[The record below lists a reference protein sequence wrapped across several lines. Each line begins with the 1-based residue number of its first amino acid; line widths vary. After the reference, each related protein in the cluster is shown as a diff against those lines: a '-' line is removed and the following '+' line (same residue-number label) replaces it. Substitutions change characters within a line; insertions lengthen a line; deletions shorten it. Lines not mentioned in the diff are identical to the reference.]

1 MTPMMQQYFEIKD
14 KYREYILMYRLGD
27 FYEMFFDDAKV
38 ASKELE
44 LTLTGRDC
52 GEAERAPMCGVPYHS
67 VEGYIGKLVG
77 KGYKVAICEQLE
89 DPASAKGIVK
99 RDVIR
104 MITPGTLTESSLLDE
119 KKNNYIGALY
129 VDSEA
134 IGAAFADISTGH
146 ISVTSFDGDHRMQ
159 KLIGELGAY
168 APREVLLNVSVSDI
182 PEAATFLR
190 EHLQAVI
197 NQNQFSRFDPAVAA
211 TLVYDHFKTVPCEFE
226 DRGNPAFLATGAL
239 LSYAKETQKNDLGNI
254 DTLNYYQDG
263 EYLEIDVNTRRN
275 LELCETMRRAEK
287 KGTLL
292 WILDKTKTA
301 AGARLLRKYID
312 QPLKNPVQINRRQA
326 AVAEFFDRVIERGEM
341 MNALSSVLD
350 MERLITKIVYGTA
363 NARDLRAVAQTA
375 MKIPE
380 VKNLLF
386 GFESEELSGIYQ
398 ELDTLSDI
406 CELISSAIVDEPP
419 VSIREGGFIR
429 EGFHRDVDRLNEIEK
444 NSRGWIEKIEEAERM
459 ATGIK
464 NLKVGYNR
472 VFGYYIEVSKSNMN
486 AVPDRYIRKQTLANG
501 ERYFTQELKD
511 MEAQILGAGEKRV
524 ALEYQLFCEIRTQV
538 AENVHRVQKTAY
550 LLSKLDVYCSLA
562 EVASRNS
569 YCRPEVGYGDVISIK
584 DGRHPVV
591 EQCAKDSFFVPN
603 DTELDG
609 KHNRFMLITGPN
621 MAGKSTYM
629 RQVALICLMAQM
641 GSFVPAREAR
651 ICVTDKIF
659 TRVGASDD
667 LAMGQSTFMLEMSEV
682 AYILANATKQS
693 LIIYDE
699 IGRGT
704 STFDGM
710 SIARAVAE
718 YTLGKKIAA
727 KTLFATHYHEL
738 TTLENEMKGVIN
750 YHIAAKK
757 RGDGITFLRKIVRGA
772 ADDSYGIEVAQ
783 LAGVPD
789 AVTRRAKEILASL
802 ENGKQPEVK
811 TRVKEK
817 PQAVPEE
824 GMISFE
830 NFIQNDV
837 CEKLKKTDIN
847 TLSPLEALN
856 LIFELKK
863 LLSQS

>member
-27 FYEMFFDDAKV
+27 FYEMFFDDAKT
-38 ASKELE
+38 ASAELE

-52 GEAERAPMCGVPYHS
+52 GEAERAPMCGVPYHA

-89 DPASAKGIVK
+89 DPAAAKGIVK
-99 RDVIR
+99 RDVVR

-119 KKNNYIGALY
+119 KKNNYICAIY
-129 VDSEA
+129 VSDGE

-146 ISVTSFDGDHRMQ
+146 ISATAFEGEHRMTR
-159 KLIGELGAY
+159 LVGELGAY
-168 APREVLLNVSVSDI
+168 APREIVLNTSATEI
-182 PEAATFLR
+182 PEAAQFLMDR
-190 EHLQAVI
+190 LQAVL
-197 NQNQFSRFDPAVAA
+197 NQHQGVRFEPATAAATVRERFAALPAEFENDEDPALLAA
-211 TLVYDHFKTVPCEFE
+211 
-226 DRGNPAFLATGAL
+226 GGL
-239 LSYAKETQKNDLGNI
+239 LSYVEETQKNNLANLSAI
-254 DTLNYYQDG
+254 NYYKDG
-263 EYLEIDVNTRRN
+263 QYLEIDINTRRN

-292 WILDKTKTA
+292 WVLDKTKTA
-301 AGARLLRKYID
+301 AGARLLRKFID
-312 QPLKNPVQINRRQA
+312 QPLKNPYHINRRQA
-326 AVAEFFDRVIERGEM
+326 AVAELYDRVIERGELAE
-341 MNALSSVLD
+341 ALSGVLD
-350 MERLITKIVYGTA
+350 LERLITRIVYGTA

-375 MKIPE
+375 SKIPDI
-380 VKNLLF
+380 KRQLSL
-386 GFESEELSGIYQ
+386 FESEELSSIYK
-398 ELDTLSDI
+398 EIDTLADI
-406 CELISSAIVDEPP
+406 CTLISNAIVDEPP
-419 VSIREGGFIR
+419 FSVREGGFIR
-429 EGFHRDVDRLNEIEK
+429 KGFHKDVDRFTEIEQ
-444 NSRGWIEKIEEAERM
+444 NSRAWIDKIEETEREM
-459 ATGIK
+459 TGIK

-472 VFGYYIEVSKSNMN
+472 VFGYYIEVSKSNVGL
-486 AVPDRYIRKQTLANG
+486 VPERYIRKQTLANG
-501 ERYFTQELKD
+501 ERYFTNELKD
-511 MEAQILGAGEKRV
+511 MESQVLGAGEKRV
-524 ALEYQLFCEIRTQV
+524 ALEYQLFCEIRMRV

-550 LLSKLDVYCSLA
+550 LLSLLDVYASLA
-562 EVASRNS
+562 EVASRNG
-569 YCRPEVGYGDVISIK
+569 YCRPEVTYGDTIEIK

-591 EQCAKDSFFVPN
+591 EQCAKDSFFIPN
-603 DTELDG
+603 DTVLDN
-609 KHNRFMLITGPN
+609 KNNRFMLITGPN

-629 RQVALICLMAQM
+629 RQVALICIMAQI
-641 GSFVPAREAR
+641 GSFVPAKEAR
-651 ICVTDKIF
+651 ISVIDKVF

-718 YTLGKKIAA
+718 YTLGKKIGA

-738 TTLENEMKGVIN
+738 TSMEAENKGVVN

-757 RGDGITFLRKIVRGA
+757 RGDGITFLRKIVPGA

-783 LAGVPD
+783 LAGVPES
-789 AVTRRAKEILASL
+789 VTARAKEILASL
-802 ENGKQPEVK
+802 EKG
-811 TRVKEK
+811 EK
-817 PQAVPEE
+817 PEMKTKTKPKPVEE
-824 GMISFE
+824 NPLGMLSFE
-830 NFIQNDV
+830 SFVQGDV
-837 CEKLKKTDIN
+837 CDKLKKTDIN

-863 LLSQS
+863 MLSGS

>member
-38 ASKELE
+38 ASAELE

-52 GEAERAPMCGVPYHS
+52 GEAERAPMCGVPYHA
-67 VEGYIGKLVG
+67 VESYIGKLVG

-99 RDVIR
+99 RDVVR

-119 KKNNYIGALY
+119 KKNNYIAAIY
-129 VDSEA
+129 VGDEE
-134 IGAAFADISTGH
+134 IGVAFADISTGH
-146 ISVTSFDGDHRMQ
+146 LSVTSFEGDHAIQ
-159 KLIGELGAY
+159 KLIAELGAY
-168 APREVLLNVSVSDI
+168 APREIVLNVSAAEL
-182 PEAATFLR
+182 PEAADFLKER
-190 EHLQAVI
+190 LQAVI
-197 NQNQFSRFDPAVAA
+197 NQNQSPRFESEKAA
-211 TLVYDHFKTVPCEFE
+211 TLVYNRFANLPGEFE
-226 DRGNPAFLATGAL
+226 DTENPALLAAGAL
-239 LSYAKETQKNDLGNI
+239 LSYAEETQKNDLGNLG
-254 DTLNYYQDG
+254 TLNYYKDG
-263 EYLEIDVNTRRN
+263 EFLELDVNTRRN

-292 WILDKTKTA
+292 WVLDKTKTA
-301 AGARLLRKYID
+301 AGARLLKKFID
-312 QPLKNPVQINRRQA
+312 QPLKNPYQINRRQS
-326 AVAEFFDRVIERGEM
+326 AVAELFDRVIERGELA
-341 MNALSSVLD
+341 NALAGMLD
-350 MERLITKIVYGTA
+350 MERLITRIVYGTA

-375 MKIPE
+375 VKIPE
-380 VKNLLF
+380 VKNLLSS
-386 GFESEELSGIYQ
+386 FESEELAGIYK

-406 CELISSAIVDEPP
+406 CELISSSIVDEPP
-419 VSIREGGFIR
+419 FSVREGGFIR
-429 EGFHRDVDRLNEIEK
+429 PGFHADVDQLNEIEK
-444 NSRGWIEKIEEAERM
+444 NSRSWIARIEEAERA

-464 NLKVGYNR
+464 NLKIGYNR
-472 VFGYYIEVSKSNMN
+472 VFGYYIEVSKSNVGS
-486 AVPDRYIRKQTLANG
+486 VPDRYIRKQTLTNG

-511 MEAQILGAGEKRV
+511 MESQVLGAGEKRV
-524 ALEYQLFCEIRTQV
+524 ALEYQLFCEIRLRV
-538 AENVHRVQKTAY
+538 AANVHRVQKTAY

-569 YCRPEVGYGDVISIK
+569 YCRPEVTYGDVISIK

-609 KHNRFMLITGPN
+609 NANRFMLITGPN

-629 RQVALICLMAQM
+629 RQVALICLMAQI
-641 GSFVPAREAR
+641 GSFVPAKEAR
-651 ICVTDKIF
+651 ISVTDKIF

-718 YTLGKKIAA
+718 YTLGKKIGA

-738 TTLENEMKGVIN
+738 TTLENDMQGVIN

-757 RGDGITFLRKIVRGA
+757 RGEGITFLRKIVKGA

-783 LAGVPD
+783 LAGVPN
-789 AVTRRAKEILASL
+789 AVTKRAKEILESL
-802 ENGKQPEVK
+802 ESGKQPEVK
-811 TRVKEK
+811 TRYKEK
-817 PQAVPEE
+817 PKDDTPL
-824 GMISFE
+824 GMMSFE
-830 NFIQNDV
+830 NFVQNEV
-837 CEKLKKTDIN
+837 CEKLKQTDIN
-847 TLSPLEALN
+847 TISPLEALN

-863 LLSQS
+863 MLAQS

>member
-27 FYEMFFDDAKV
+27 FYEMFFEDAKV
-38 ASKELE
+38 ASAELE

-52 GEAERAPMCGVPYHS
+52 GEAERAPMCGVPYHA

-119 KKNNYIGALY
+119 KKNNYIAAIY
-129 VDSEA
+129 VEDGT

-146 ISVTSFDGDHRMQ
+146 ISATSFDGEHRMQ

-168 APREVLLNVSVSDI
+168 LPREVLLNTSVSEI
-182 PEAATFLR
+182 PDAADFLQDR
-190 EHLQAVI
+190 LQAVI
-197 NQNQFSRFDPAVAA
+197 NQNQFKRYQPETASS
-211 TLVYDHFKTVPCEFE
+211 LVYGHFKDLPGEFE
-226 DRGNPAFLATGAL
+226 DAEHPALLAAGAL
-239 LSYAKETQKNDLGNI
+239 LSYAKETQKNDLGNMEA
-254 DTLNYYQDG
+254 LNYYTDG
-263 EYLEIDVNTRRN
+263 EYLELDVNTRRN

-292 WILDKTKTA
+292 WVLDKTRTA
-301 AGARLLRKYID
+301 AGARLLRKFID
-312 QPLKNPVQINRRQA
+312 QPLKNPYQINRRQE
-326 AVAEFFDRVIERGEM
+326 AVAELVDRVIERGEL
-341 MNALSSVLD
+341 MNALSGVLD

-363 NARDLRAVAQTA
+363 NARDLRSIAQTA
-375 MKIPE
+375 SNIPE
-380 VKNLLF
+380 VKNLLS
-386 GFESEELSGIYQ
+386 GFESEELSAIYK

-406 CELISSAIVDEPP
+406 CDLISRAIVDEPP
-419 VSIREGGFIR
+419 FSIREGGFIR
-429 EGFHRDVDRLNEIEK
+429 EGFHADVDRLNEIDK
-444 NSRGWIEKIEEAERM
+444 NSRGWIEKIEEAERI

-511 MEAQILGAGEKRV
+511 MESQILGAGEKRV
-524 ALEYQLFCEIRTQV
+524 ALEYQLFCELRTRV

-591 EQCAKDSFFVPN
+591 EQCARDSFFIPN

-609 KHNRFMLITGPN
+609 KNNRFMLITGPN

-651 ICVTDKIF
+651 ISVTDKIF

-738 TTLENEMKGVIN
+738 TTLESEMKGVIN

-783 LAGVPD
+783 LAGVPE
-789 AVTRRAKEILASL
+789 AVTKRAKEILASL
-802 ENGKQPEVK
+802 ENGKQPDAKGRARE
-811 TRVKEK
+811 RIKET
-817 PQAVPEE
+817 PEE
-824 GMISFE
+824 GMLSFE
-830 NFIQNDV
+830 NFVQNDV
-837 CEKLKKTDIN
+837 CEKLKQTDIN
-847 TLSPLEALN
+847 TISPLEALN

-863 LLSQS
+863 ILSQS

>member
-38 ASKELE
+38 ASAELE

-67 VEGYIGKLVG
+67 VESYIGKLVG

-99 RDVIR
+99 RDVVR

-119 KKNNYIGALY
+119 KKNNYIAAIY
-129 VDSEA
+129 VDEET
-134 IGAAFADISTGH
+134 IGIAFADISTGH
-146 ISVTSFDGDHRMQ
+146 LSVTSFEGKNSVQ
-159 KLIGELGAY
+159 KLIAELGAY
-168 APREVLLNVSVSDI
+168 APREIILNVSAADI
-182 PEAATFLR
+182 PDASDFLR
-190 EHLQAVI
+190 ERLQAVI
-197 NQNQFSRFDPAVAA
+197 NQNQAPRFEPEKAA
-211 TLVYDHFKTVPCEFE
+211 SLVFTRFANLPGEFE
-226 DRGNPAFLATGAL
+226 DTENPALLAAGAL
-239 LSYAKETQKNDLGNI
+239 LSYAEETQKNDLGNLGL
-254 DTLNYYQDG
+254 LNYYKDG
-263 EYLEIDVNTRRN
+263 EFLELDVNTRRN

-292 WILDKTKTA
+292 WVLDKTKTA
-301 AGARLLRKYID
+301 AGARLLKKFID
-312 QPLKNPVQINRRQA
+312 QPLKNPYQINRRQA
-326 AVAEFFDRVIERGEM
+326 AVAELFDRVIERGELS
-341 MNALSSVLD
+341 NALAGMLD
-350 MERLITKIVYGTA
+350 MERLITRIVYGTA
-363 NARDLRAVAQTA
+363 NARDLRAIAQTA
-375 MKIPE
+375 VKIPE
-380 VKNLLF
+380 VKTLLSS
-386 GFESEELSGIYQ
+386 FESEELAGIYK
-398 ELDTLSDI
+398 ELDTLSDL
-406 CELISSAIVDEPP
+406 CELISSSIVDEPP
-419 VSIREGGFIR
+419 FSVREGGFIR
-429 EGFHRDVDRLNEIEK
+429 EGFHPDVDQLNEIEK
-444 NSRGWIEKIEEAERM
+444 NSRGWIAKIEEAERT

-464 NLKVGYNR
+464 NLKIGYNR
-472 VFGYYIEVSKSNMN
+472 VFGYYIEVSKSNIA
-486 AVPDRYIRKQTLANG
+486 AVPDRYIRKQTLTNG

-511 MEAQILGAGEKRV
+511 MESQVLGAGEKRV
-524 ALEYQLFCEIRTQV
+524 ALEYQLFCEIRLRV
-538 AENVHRVQKTAY
+538 ASNVHRVQKTAY

-569 YCRPEVGYGDVISIK
+569 YCRPEVTYGDVISIK

-609 KHNRFMLITGPN
+609 NANRFMLITGPN

-629 RQVALICLMAQM
+629 RQVALICIMAQI
-641 GSFVPAREAR
+641 GSFVPAKEAR
-651 ICVTDKIF
+651 ISVTDKIF

-718 YTLGKKIAA
+718 YTLGKKIGS

-738 TTLENEMKGVIN
+738 TTLESDMQGVIN

-757 RGDGITFLRKIVRGA
+757 RGEGVTFLRKIVRGA

-783 LAGVPD
+783 LAGVPN
-789 AVTRRAKEILASL
+789 AVTKRAKEILESL

-811 TRVKEK
+811 TRFREK
-817 PQAVPEE
+817 PKSDEAL
-824 GMISFE
+824 GMMSFE
-830 NFIQNDV
+830 NFVQNEV
-837 CEKLKKTDIN
+837 CEKLKQTDIN
-847 TLSPLEALN
+847 TISPLEALN

-863 LLSQS
+863 MLAQS

>member
-38 ASKELE
+38 ASLELE

-67 VEGYIGKLVG
+67 VESYIGKLVG

-99 RDVIR
+99 RDVVR

-119 KKNNYIGALY
+119 KKNNYIA
-129 VDSEA
+129 A
-134 IGAAFADISTGH
+134 IYAGEDAVGVAFADISTGH
-146 ISVTSFDGDHRMQ
+146 LSVTSFEGEHSVQ
-159 KLIGELGAY
+159 KLIAELGAY
-168 APREVLLNVSVSDI
+168 APREIILNVSAADI
-182 PEAATFLR
+182 PEAADFLKER
-190 EHLQAVI
+190 LQAVI
-197 NQNQFSRFDPAVAA
+197 NQNQSPRFDPEKAASLVFSRFANLPG
-211 TLVYDHFKTVPCEFE
+211 EFE
-226 DRGNPAFLATGAL
+226 DSENPALLAAGAL
-239 LSYAKETQKNDLGNI
+239 LSYAEETQKNDLGNLR
-254 DTLNYYQDG
+254 TLNYYKDG
-263 EYLEIDVNTRRN
+263 EFLELDVNTRRN

-292 WILDKTKTA
+292 WVLDKTKTA
-301 AGARLLRKYID
+301 AGARLLKKFID
-312 QPLKNPVQINRRQA
+312 QPLKNPYQINRRQA
-326 AVAEFFDRVIERGEM
+326 AVAELFDRVIERGELVS
-341 MNALSSVLD
+341 ALAGMLD
-350 MERLITKIVYGTA
+350 MERLITRIVYGTA

-375 MKIPE
+375 VKIPE
-380 VKNLLF
+380 VKNLLTS
-386 GFESEELSGIYQ
+386 FESEELAGIYK
-398 ELDTLSDI
+398 ELDTLSDL
-406 CELISSAIVDEPP
+406 CELISSSIVDEPP
-419 VSIREGGFIR
+419 FSVREGGFIR
-429 EGFHRDVDRLNEIEK
+429 QGFHPDVDKLNEIEK
-444 NSRGWIEKIEEAERM
+444 NSKSWIERIEEAERA

-464 NLKVGYNR
+464 NLRIGYNR
-472 VFGYYIEVSKSNMN
+472 VFGYYIEVSKSNIG
-486 AVPDRYIRKQTLANG
+486 AVPDRYIRKQTLTNG

-511 MEAQILGAGEKRV
+511 MESQVLGAGEKRV
-524 ALEYQLFCEIRTQV
+524 ALEYQLFCEIRLRV
-538 AENVHRVQKTAY
+538 AANVHRVQKTAY

-569 YCRPEVGYGDVISIK
+569 YCRPEVTYGNAISIK

-591 EQCAKDSFFVPN
+591 EQCAKDRFFVPN

-609 KHNRFMLITGPN
+609 NANRFMLITGPN

-629 RQVALICLMAQM
+629 RQVALICIMAQI
-641 GSFVPAREAR
+641 GSFVPAKEAR
-651 ICVTDKIF
+651 ISVTDKIF

-718 YTLGKKIAA
+718 YTLGKKIGS

-738 TTLENEMKGVIN
+738 TTLESDMQGVIN

-783 LAGVPD
+783 LAGVPS
-789 AVTRRAKEILASL
+789 AVTKRAKEILASL

-811 TRVKEK
+811 TRFKEK
-817 PQAVPEE
+817 PKDDTPA
-824 GMISFE
+824 GMMSFE
-830 NFIQNDV
+830 SFVQNEV
-837 CEKLKKTDIN
+837 CEKLKQTDIN
-847 TLSPLEALN
+847 TISPLEALN
-856 LIFELKK
+856 LVFELKK
-863 LLSQS
+863 ILSQS

>member
-38 ASKELE
+38 ASAELE

-52 GEAERAPMCGVPYHS
+52 GEAERAPMCGVPYHA
-67 VEGYIGKLVG
+67 VESYIGKLVG

-99 RDVIR
+99 RDVVR

-119 KKNNYIGALY
+119 KKNNYIAAIY
-129 VDSEA
+129 VDEET
-134 IGAAFADISTGH
+134 IGVAFADISTGH
-146 ISVTSFDGDHRMQ
+146 LSVTSFEGKNSVQ
-159 KLIGELGAY
+159 KLIAELGAY
-168 APREVLLNVSVSDI
+168 APREIILNVSAADI
-182 PEAATFLR
+182 PDASDFLR
-190 EHLQAVI
+190 ERLQAVI
-197 NQNQFSRFDPAVAA
+197 NQNQAPRFEPEKAA
-211 TLVYDHFKTVPCEFE
+211 SLVFTRFANLPGEFE
-226 DRGNPAFLATGAL
+226 DTENPALLAAGAL
-239 LSYAKETQKNDLGNI
+239 LSYAEETQKNDLGNLG
-254 DTLNYYQDG
+254 TLNYYKDG
-263 EYLEIDVNTRRN
+263 EFLELDVNTRRN

-292 WILDKTKTA
+292 WVLDKTKTA
-301 AGARLLRKYID
+301 AGARLLKKFID
-312 QPLKNPVQINRRQA
+312 QPLKNPYQINRRQA
-326 AVAEFFDRVIERGEM
+326 AVAELFDRVIERGELS
-341 MNALSSVLD
+341 NALAGMLD
-350 MERLITKIVYGTA
+350 MERLITRIVYGTA
-363 NARDLRAVAQTA
+363 NARDLRAIAQTA
-375 MKIPE
+375 VKIPE
-380 VKNLLF
+380 VKTLLSS
-386 GFESEELSGIYQ
+386 FESEELAGIYK
-398 ELDTLSDI
+398 ELDTLSDL
-406 CELISSAIVDEPP
+406 CELISSSIVDEPP
-419 VSIREGGFIR
+419 FSVREGGFIR
-429 EGFHRDVDRLNEIEK
+429 EGFHPDVDQLNEIEK
-444 NSRGWIEKIEEAERM
+444 NSRGWIAKIEEAERT

-464 NLKVGYNR
+464 NLKIGYNR
-472 VFGYYIEVSKSNMN
+472 VFGYYIEVSKSNIA
-486 AVPDRYIRKQTLANG
+486 AVPDRYIRKQTLTNG

-511 MEAQILGAGEKRV
+511 MESQVLGAGEKRV
-524 ALEYQLFCEIRTQV
+524 ALEYQLFCEIRLRV
-538 AENVHRVQKTAY
+538 ASNVHRVQKTAY

-569 YCRPEVGYGDVISIK
+569 YCRPEVTYGDVISIK

-609 KHNRFMLITGPN
+609 NANRFMLITGPN

-629 RQVALICLMAQM
+629 RQVALICIMAQI
-641 GSFVPAREAR
+641 GSFVPAKEAR
-651 ICVTDKIF
+651 ISVTDKIF

-718 YTLGKKIAA
+718 YTLGKKIGS

-738 TTLENEMKGVIN
+738 TTLESDMQGVIN

-757 RGDGITFLRKIVRGA
+757 RGEGVTFLRKIVRGA

-783 LAGVPD
+783 LAGVPN
-789 AVTRRAKEILASL
+789 AVTKRAKEILESL

-811 TRVKEK
+811 TRFREK
-817 PQAVPEE
+817 PKSDEAL
-824 GMISFE
+824 GMMSFE
-830 NFIQNDV
+830 NFVQNEV
-837 CEKLKKTDIN
+837 CEKLKQTDIN
-847 TLSPLEALN
+847 TISPLEALN

-863 LLSQS
+863 MLAQS

>member
-27 FYEMFFDDAKV
+27 FYEMFFEDAKV
-38 ASKELE
+38 ASAELE

-52 GEAERAPMCGVPYHS
+52 GEAERAPMCGVPYHA

-119 KKNNYIGALY
+119 KKNNYIAAIY
-129 VDSEA
+129 VEDGT

-146 ISVTSFDGDHRMQ
+146 ISATSFDGDHRMQ

-168 APREVLLNVSVSDI
+168 LPREVLLNTSVSEI
-182 PEAATFLR
+182 PDAADFLQDR
-190 EHLQAVI
+190 LQAVI
-197 NQNQFSRFDPAVAA
+197 NQNQFKRYQPETASS
-211 TLVYDHFKTVPCEFE
+211 LVYGHFKDLPGEFE
-226 DRGNPAFLATGAL
+226 DAEHPALLAAGAL
-239 LSYAKETQKNDLGNI
+239 LSYAKETQKNDLGNMEA
-254 DTLNYYQDG
+254 LNYYTDG
-263 EYLEIDVNTRRN
+263 EYLELDVNTRRN

-292 WILDKTKTA
+292 WVLDKTRTA
-301 AGARLLRKYID
+301 AGARLLRKFID
-312 QPLKNPVQINRRQA
+312 QPLKNPYQINRRQE
-326 AVAEFFDRVIERGEM
+326 AVAELVDRVIERGEL
-341 MNALSSVLD
+341 MNALSGVLD

-363 NARDLRAVAQTA
+363 NARDLRSIAQTA
-375 MKIPE
+375 SNIPE
-380 VKNLLF
+380 VKNLLS
-386 GFESEELSGIYQ
+386 GFESEELSAIYK

-406 CELISSAIVDEPP
+406 CDLISRAIVDEPP
-419 VSIREGGFIR
+419 FSIREGGFIR
-429 EGFHRDVDRLNEIEK
+429 EGFHADVDRLNEIDK
-444 NSRGWIEKIEEAERM
+444 NSRGWIEKIEEAERI

-511 MEAQILGAGEKRV
+511 MESQILGAGEKRV
-524 ALEYQLFCEIRTQV
+524 ALEYQLFCELRTRV

-591 EQCAKDSFFVPN
+591 EQCARDSFFIPN

-609 KHNRFMLITGPN
+609 KNNRFMLITGPN

-651 ICVTDKIF
+651 ISVTDKIF

-738 TTLENEMKGVIN
+738 TTLESEMKGVIN

-783 LAGVPD
+783 LAGVPE
-789 AVTRRAKEILASL
+789 AVTKRAKEILASL
-802 ENGKQPEVK
+802 ENGKQPDAKGRARE
-811 TRVKEK
+811 RIKET
-817 PQAVPEE
+817 PEE
-824 GMISFE
+824 GMLSFE
-830 NFIQNDV
+830 NFVQNDV
-837 CEKLKKTDIN
+837 CEKLKQTDIN
-847 TLSPLEALN
+847 TISPLEALN

-863 LLSQS
+863 ILSQS

>member
-27 FYEMFFDDAKV
+27 FYEMFFDDARV
-38 ASKELE
+38 ASVELE

-52 GEAERAPMCGVPYHS
+52 GEAERAPMCGVPYHA
-67 VEGYIGKLVG
+67 VESYIGKLVG

-99 RDVIR
+99 RDVVR

-119 KKNNYIGALY
+119 KKNNYIAAIY
-129 VDSEA
+129 ADEDA
-134 IGAAFADISTGH
+134 IGVAFADISTGH
-146 ISVTSFDGDHRMQ
+146 LSATFFEGNHSTQ
-159 KLIGELGAY
+159 KLIAELGAY
-168 APREVLLNVSVSDI
+168 APREIVLNVSAADI
-182 PEAATFLR
+182 PEAADFLKER
-190 EHLQAVI
+190 LQAVI
-197 NQNQFSRFDPAVAA
+197 NQNQSPRFEPEKAA
-211 TLVYDHFKTVPCEFE
+211 SLVFGRFANLPGEFE
-226 DRGNPAFLATGAL
+226 DSENPALLAAGAL
-239 LSYAKETQKNDLGNI
+239 LSYAEETQKNDLGNLGM
-254 DTLNYYQDG
+254 LNYYKDG
-263 EYLEIDVNTRRN
+263 EFLELDVNTRRN

-292 WILDKTKTA
+292 WVLDKTKTA
-301 AGARLLRKYID
+301 AGARLLKKFID
-312 QPLKNPVQINRRQA
+312 QPLKNPYQINRRQA
-326 AVAEFFDRVIERGEM
+326 AVAELFDRVIERGELA
-341 MNALSSVLD
+341 NALAGMLD
-350 MERLITKIVYGTA
+350 MERLITRIVYGTA

-375 MKIPE
+375 AKIPE
-380 VKNLLF
+380 VKNLLSS
-386 GFESEELSGIYQ
+386 FETEELAGIYK
-398 ELDTLSDI
+398 ELDTLSDL
-406 CELISSAIVDEPP
+406 CELISSSIVDEPP
-419 VSIREGGFIR
+419 FSIREGGFIR
-429 EGFHRDVDRLNEIEK
+429 DGFHPDVDRLNEIEK
-444 NSRGWIEKIEEAERM
+444 NSRGWISKIEEAERA

-464 NLKVGYNR
+464 NLKIGYNR
-472 VFGYYIEVSKSNMN
+472 VFGYYIEVSKSNISS
-486 AVPDRYIRKQTLANG
+486 VPDRYIRKQTLTNG

-511 MEAQILGAGEKRV
+511 MESQVLGAGEKRV
-524 ALEYQLFCEIRTQV
+524 ALEYQLFCEIRLRV
-538 AENVHRVQKTAY
+538 AANVHRVQKTAY

-569 YCRPEVGYGDVISIK
+569 YCRPEVTYGNVISIK

-609 KHNRFMLITGPN
+609 NANRFMLITGPN

-629 RQVALICLMAQM
+629 RQVALICLMAQI
-641 GSFVPAREAR
+641 GSFVPAKEAR
-651 ICVTDKIF
+651 ISVTDKIF

-718 YTLGKKIAA
+718 YTLGKKIGS

-738 TTLENEMKGVIN
+738 TTLESDMQGVIN

-757 RGDGITFLRKIVRGA
+757 RGDGITFLRKIVKGA

-783 LAGVPD
+783 LAGVPNT
-789 AVTRRAKEILASL
+789 VIKRAKEILDSL
-802 ENGKQPEVK
+802 ESGKQPEMK
-811 TRVKEK
+811 NRFKEK
-817 PQAVPEE
+817 PKTEDSA
-824 GMISFE
+824 GMMSFE
-830 NFIQNDV
+830 NFVQNEV
-837 CEKLKKTDIN
+837 CEKLKKTDVN
-847 TLSPLEALN
+847 TISPLEALN

-863 LLSQS
+863 ILGQS

>member
-27 FYEMFFDDAKV
+27 FYEMFFDDAKI
-38 ASKELE
+38 ASAELE

-52 GEAERAPMCGVPYHS
+52 GEAERAPMCGVPYHA
-67 VEGYIGKLVG
+67 VESYIGKLVG

-99 RDVIR
+99 RDVVR

-119 KKNNYIGALY
+119 KKNNYIA
-129 VDSEA
+129 A
-134 IGAAFADISTGH
+134 IYAADEEIGVAFADISTGH
-146 ISVTSFDGDHRMQ
+146 LSVTSFEGNHAMQ
-159 KLIGELGAY
+159 KLIAELGAY
-168 APREVLLNVSVSDI
+168 APREIVLNVSAADL
-182 PEAATFLR
+182 PEAADFLKER
-190 EHLQAVI
+190 LQAVI
-197 NQNQFSRFDPAVAA
+197 NQNQSPRFESEKAA
-211 TLVYDHFKTVPCEFE
+211 PLVYNHFANLPGEFE
-226 DRGNPAFLATGAL
+226 DTENPALLAAGAL
-239 LSYAKETQKNDLGNI
+239 LSYAEETQKNDLGNLGI
-254 DTLNYYQDG
+254 LNYYKDG
-263 EYLEIDVNTRRN
+263 EFLELDVNTRRN

-292 WILDKTKTA
+292 WVLDKTKTA
-301 AGARLLRKYID
+301 AGARLLKKFID
-312 QPLKNPVQINRRQA
+312 QPLKNPYQINRRQS
-326 AVAEFFDRVIERGEM
+326 AVAELFDRVIDRGELA
-341 MNALSSVLD
+341 NALAGMLD
-350 MERLITKIVYGTA
+350 MERLITRIVYGTA

-375 MKIPE
+375 VKIPE
-380 VKNLLF
+380 VKNLLSS
-386 GFESEELSGIYQ
+386 FESEELSGIYK

-406 CELISSAIVDEPP
+406 CELISSSIVDEPP
-419 VSIREGGFIR
+419 FSVREGGFIR
-429 EGFHRDVDRLNEIEK
+429 PGFHADVDQLNEIEK
-444 NSRGWIEKIEEAERM
+444 NSRSWIARIEEAERA

-464 NLKVGYNR
+464 NLKIGYNR
-472 VFGYYIEVSKSNMN
+472 VFGYYIEVSKSNVGS
-486 AVPDRYIRKQTLANG
+486 VPARYIRKQTLTNG

-511 MEAQILGAGEKRV
+511 MESQVLGAGEKRV
-524 ALEYQLFCEIRTQV
+524 ALEYQLFCEIRLRV
-538 AENVHRVQKTAY
+538 AANVHRVQKTAY

-569 YCRPEVGYGDVISIK
+569 YCRPEVTYGDVISIK

-609 KHNRFMLITGPN
+609 HSNRFMLITGPN

-629 RQVALICLMAQM
+629 RQVALICLMAQI
-641 GSFVPAREAR
+641 GSFVPAKEAR
-651 ICVTDKIF
+651 ISVTDKIF

-718 YTLGKKIAA
+718 YTLGKKIGA

-738 TTLENEMKGVIN
+738 TTLETDMQGVIN

-757 RGDGITFLRKIVRGA
+757 RGEGITFLRKIVRGA

-783 LAGVPD
+783 LAGVPN
-789 AVTRRAKEILASL
+789 AVTKRAKEILESL
-802 ENGKQPEVK
+802 ESGKQPEIK
-811 TRVKEK
+811 TRYKEK
-817 PQAVPEE
+817 PKDDAPL
-824 GMISFE
+824 GMMSFE
-830 NFIQNDV
+830 NFVQNEV
-837 CEKLKKTDIN
+837 CEKLKQTDIN
-847 TLSPLEALN
+847 TISPLEALN

-863 LLSQS
+863 MLAQS